1 MLFLRPQAAWQC
13 CQQVAES
20 WYGLQEVLPESWY
33 GPQEVPPESWYGVHL
48 KEAGQKSLLL
58 GLALAGVWLG
68 LAVVGWRWHLSQWSW
83 LPASSYWPQQ
93 LPLPLPG
100 QPA

>member
-1 MLFLRPQAAWQC
+1 MLFLRPQAAWRC

-20 WYGLQEVLPESWY
+20 WYGL
-33 GPQEVPPESWYGVHL
+33 QEVPPESWYGVHL

-58 GLALAGVWLG
+58 GLGLAGVWLG
-68 LAVVGWRWHLSQWSW
+68 LAVVGWCWNLSQWSW
-83 LPASSYWPQQ
+83 LPASSYWHQQ
-93 LPLPLPG
+93 LPLPLPLPG